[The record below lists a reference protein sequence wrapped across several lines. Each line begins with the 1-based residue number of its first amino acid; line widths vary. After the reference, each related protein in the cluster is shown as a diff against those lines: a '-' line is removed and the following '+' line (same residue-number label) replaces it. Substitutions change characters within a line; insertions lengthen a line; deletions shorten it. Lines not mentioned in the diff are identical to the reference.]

1 MAIVLAMVIV
11 SILFIGGIGNMREM
25 FALLRTRERDH
36 TDDGSVR
43 HESTPSR

>member
-1 MAIVLAMVIV
+1 
-11 SILFIGGIGNMREM
+11 M

-43 HESTPSR
+43 YESTPSR